1 MTRVEDSSTV
11 TEDEE
16 RSPPSQIRKAI
27 PVIPASSSDSSD
39 SDSDSDSSDSDSGPA
54 LPMTRVER
62 TLSVISEVSTF
73 FKNTYTYMIN
83 DNI

>member
-1 MTRVEDSSTV
+1 MTRVEASSDSSTV
-11 TEDEE
+11 TEDED

-27 PVIPASSSDSSD
+27 PVIPASSSDSD
-39 SDSDSDSSDSDSGPA
+39 SDSDSDSSDSDSDADSALA

-73 FKNTYTYMIN
+73 HF
-83 DNI
+83 

>member
-1 MTRVEDSSTV
+1 MTRVEASSDSSTV

-16 RSPPSQIRKAI
+16 RSPSIQIRKAI
-27 PVIPASSSDSSD
+27 PVIPASS
-39 SDSDSDSSDSDSGPA
+39 SDSDSSDSDSGPA

-73 FKNTYTYMIN
+73 YF
-83 DNI
+83 

>member
-11 TEDEE
+11 TEDED
-16 RSPPSQIRKAI
+16 RSPQIQIRKAI

-39 SDSDSDSSDSDSGPA
+39 SDSDSDADSAPA

>member
-1 MTRVEDSSTV
+1 MTRVEASSDSSTV

-27 PVIPASSSDSSD
+27 PVIPASSSDS
-39 SDSDSDSSDSDSGPA
+39 DSSDSDSGPA

-62 TLSVISEVSTF
+62 TLSVISEVSSFLF
-73 FKNTYTYMIN
+73 FQIYTY
-83 DNI
+83 DR